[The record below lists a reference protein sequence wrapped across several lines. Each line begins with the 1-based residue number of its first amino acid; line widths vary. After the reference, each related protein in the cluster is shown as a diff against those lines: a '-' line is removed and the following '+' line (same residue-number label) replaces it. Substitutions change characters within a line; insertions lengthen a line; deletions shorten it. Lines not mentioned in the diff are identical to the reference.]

1 MSSTYPNVT
10 GSFCAQKSIGGYYF
24 MLYVQLAIILIASKI
39 AGDLSTKLGQPAVL
53 GKLLIGILL
62 GPTVLGLVTETET
75 LHEMSEIG
83 VILLMFIAG
92 LETDLKEL
100 KRSWK
105 ASTYVGILG
114 IVLPLCFG
122 YLYGIMIHLSNFEA
136 IFLGLLLSATS
147 VSISVAALKEMG
159 QLNTKEG
166 ATILGA
172 AVIDDVLVIVALAF
186 VMSFNGNDVNLSIML
201 LKEFA
206 FFTVAILVGWKAVPW
221 LLKKFI
227 KLNVSETLISAAL
240 IICFVFATF
249 ADKSGVAAIIGAYI
263 AGVSISVTD
272 FKHEVFEKVETIAY
286 SIFVPVFFT
295 LIGVSVQFTGISAS
309 LPIIIIL
316 SIIAISTK
324 LVGGALGANLAG
336 FSRKSS
342 LGIGSAMVS
351 RGEVALI
358 IASTGLANRLLDDKM
373 FSIIVIV
380 VLVTTIV
387 TPPLMKIFFT
397 EKSNDVELSA

>member
-1 MSSTYPNVT
+1 
-10 GSFCAQKSIGGYYF
+10 
-24 MLYVQLAIILIASKI
+24 MLYVQLAIILIASKL
-39 AGDLSTKLGQPAVL
+39 AGDVSTKFGQPAVL
-53 GKLLIGILL
+53 GKLLVGILI
-62 GPTVLGLVTETET
+62 GPAVLGLVTETDT
-75 LHEMSEIG
+75 LHQISEIG

-92 LETDLKEL
+92 LETDVKEF

-114 IVLPLCFG
+114 ILLPLCIG
-122 YLYGIMIHLSNFEA
+122 YLYGMMIHLSNFEA

-147 VSISVAALKEMG
+147 VSISVATLKEMG
-159 QLNTKEG
+159 QLNSKEG

-186 VMSFNGNDVNLSIML
+186 VMSFSGGDVNLSLML
-201 LKEFA
+201 LKKFA
-206 FFTVAILVGWKAVPW
+206 FFIIAILVGWKVVPW
-221 LLKKFI
+221 ILVRFT

-240 IICFVFATF
+240 IICFVFAIF
-249 ADKSGVAAIIGAYI
+249 AEKTGVAAIIGAYI

-272 FKHEVFEKVETIAY
+272 FKHAVVQKVETISY

-295 LIGVSVQFTGISAS
+295 LIGVSVQFAGITTSI
-309 LPIIIIL
+309 PMIIL
-316 SIIAISTK
+316 LSLIAIATK
-324 LVGGALGANLAG
+324 LIGGALGAKLAG
-336 FSRKSS
+336 FNRKSS

-358 IASTGLANRLLDDKM
+358 IASTGLANHLLTDKM

-380 VLVTTIV
+380 VLITTII
-387 TPPLMKIFFT
+387 TPLLMKIFFT
-397 EKSNDVELSA
+397 EKSTDLEISA

>member
-1 MSSTYPNVT
+1 
-10 GSFCAQKSIGGYYF
+10 
-24 MLYVQLAIILIASKI
+24 MLYVQLAIILIASKL
-39 AGDLSTKLGQPAVL
+39 AGDVSTKFGQPAVL
-53 GKLLIGILL
+53 GKLLVGILI
-62 GPTVLGLVTETET
+62 GPAVLGLVTETDT
-75 LHEMSEIG
+75 LHEISEIG

-92 LETDLKEL
+92 LETDVKEF

-114 IVLPLCFG
+114 IGFPLCIG
-122 YLYGIMIHLSNFEA
+122 YLYGMMIHLSNFEA

-147 VSISVAALKEMG
+147 VSISVATLKEMG
-159 QLNTKEG
+159 QLNSKEG

-186 VMSFNGNDVNLSIML
+186 VMSFSGGDVNLSLML
-201 LKEFA
+201 LKKFA
-206 FFTVAILVGWKAVPW
+206 FFIIAILVGWKVVPW
-221 LLKKFI
+221 ILVRFT

-240 IICFVFATF
+240 IICFVFAIF
-249 ADKSGVAAIIGAYI
+249 AEKTGVAAIIGAYI
-263 AGVSISVTD
+263 AGVSISVTN
-272 FKHEVFEKVETIAY
+272 FKHEVVQKVETISY

-295 LIGVSVQFTGISAS
+295 LIGVSVQFAGITTSIPMIIVLS
-309 LPIIIIL
+309 L
-316 SIIAISTK
+316 IAIATK
-324 LVGGALGANLAG
+324 LIGGALGAKLAG
-336 FSRKSS
+336 FNRKSS

-358 IASTGLANRLLDDKM
+358 IASTGLANQLLTDKM

-387 TPPLMKIFFT
+387 TPLLMKIFFT
-397 EKSNDVELSA
+397 EKSTDLEISA